1 MHCNQSYCPTVTS
14 DCCFIYIVCPS
25 HSALFHFTY
34 WSFHTDMSVAGNII
48 VSNAIQAEKIIQL
61 RSPEEKGP
69 RLGIVGIIKSP
80 GQDRSSM
87 SWSSDGRFLATSTS
101 EHVSVWRLPAKDLNH
116 ANMNIDASL
125 TTSEEVETKKV
136 ERIVE
141 DLMSQAA
148 CFMPLGTIP

>member
-1 MHCNQSYCPTVTS
+1 MNLVHDP
-14 DCCFIYIVCPS
+14 
-25 HSALFHFTY
+25 
-34 WSFHTDMSVAGNII
+34 GNG
-48 VSNAIQAEKIIQL
+48 
-61 RSPEEKGP
+61 GP
-69 RLGIVGIIKSP
+69 RLELVGTIEAP
-80 GQDRSSM
+80 GQKRSSM